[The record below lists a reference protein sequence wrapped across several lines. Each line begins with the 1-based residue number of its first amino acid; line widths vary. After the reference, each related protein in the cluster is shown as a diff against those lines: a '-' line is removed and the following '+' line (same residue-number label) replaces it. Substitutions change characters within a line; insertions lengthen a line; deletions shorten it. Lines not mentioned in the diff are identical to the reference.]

1 MRCGPGSAGRAGS
14 RPTEPN
20 TEHAPACSPS
30 HPRARRAS
38 RQVAGAHE
46 TFHGIGTPCLRGY
59 RDRMPSA
66 TTGPWRLV
74 RAGVV
79 ASVVVAL
86 AGLAHVLGGGV
97 LPAGVVVVALT
108 SLVLAVCV
116 ALAGRRLGVVAV
128 TAVLG
133 VGQLV
138 LHHAFTVLGATACVA
153 GPSATAGD
161 PHAGHTAAEHA
172 ALATA
177 PGAGHAGHAVGQVVD
192 HAAHT
197 GQAVGTVAC
206 ADPHGVAAPLLGA
219 SAMLVLHVVA
229 TVLTALVVA
238 GGDRALHWLIAW
250 LRPRVVVPAPLVVPA
265 GAPLVGPVVDASPH
279 RAPWARAHPRR
290 GPPAAPPA
298 PPAR

>member
-1 MRCGPGSAGRAGS
+1 MFPVTPAGGGGA
-14 RPTEPN
+14 
-20 TEHAPACSPS
+20 S
-30 HPRARRAS
+30 H
-38 RQVAGAHE
+38 QVAGGAE
-46 TFHGIGTPCLRGY
+46 TFHRLGTAHPRGY

-86 AGLAHVLGGGV
+86 SGLAHVLGGGT
-97 LPAGVVVVALT
+97 LPAGVVLAALT

-138 LHHAFTVLGATACVA
+138 LHHAFTVLAATGCAASAGPAGAT
-153 GPSATAGD
+153 D
-161 PHAGHTAAEHA
+161 PHAGHTAAQ
-172 ALATA
+172 
-177 PGAGHAGHAVGQVVD
+177 HAGHLAGQTTD
-192 HAAHT
+192 HAAHLAGQT
-197 GQAVGTVAC
+197 TAHAGQAVGTLAC
-206 ADPHGVAAPLLGA
+206 ADPHGVAVPLLGA

-238 GGDRALHWLIAW
+238 GGDRALHWLLAW
-250 LRPRVVVPAPLVVPA
+250 LRPRVVVPAPVVVPA
-265 GAPLVGPVVDASPH
+265 VGTPATPVVAGAPH
-279 RAPWARAHPRR
+279 RAPWSRAHPRR

>member
-1 MRCGPGSAGRAGS
+1 MFPVTPAGEGARPAWS
-14 RPTEPN
+14 R
-20 TEHAPACSPS
+20 
-30 HPRARRAS
+30 
-38 RQVAGAHE
+38 AHE
-46 TFHGIGTPCLRGY
+46 TFHGLGVPHPRGY

-86 AGLAHVLGGGV
+86 AGLAHVLGGGR
-97 LPAGVVVVALT
+97 LPAGVVLVALT

-133 VGQLV
+133 AGQLV
-138 LHHAFTVLGATACVA
+138 LHHAFTVLSATGCAASA
-153 GPSATAGD
+153 GPAAGVAD
-161 PHAGHTAAEHA
+161 PHAAHTAAQHTAHLA
-172 ALATA
+172 ARAT
-177 PGAGHAGHAVGQVVD
+177 D
-192 HAAHT
+192 HAAHLAGQAADHVAHA
-197 GQAVGTVAC
+197 GQAVGTLAC
-206 ADPHGVAAPLLGA
+206 ADPHGVATPLLGA

-238 GGDRALHWLIAW
+238 GGDRALHWLLAW
-250 LRPRVVVPAPLVVPA
+250 LRPRVVVPGPVAVPV
-265 GAPLVGPVVDASPH
+265 GGTLVGPVASVAPL
-279 RAPWARAHPRR
+279 RAPWSRAHPRR
-290 GPPAAPPA
+290 GPPSGPPA